1 MEVNLTKQQKEYVD
15 SYTAIL
21 NRLSEIQMKIDTLE
35 LEAKQALEDLN
46 VLRQRERDAFPE
58 QND

>member
-15 SYTAIL
+15 GYNAIL

-46 VLRQRERDAFPE
+46 NLRQRERDAFP
-58 QND
+58 DLID